1 MFFSADLLSVRGGK
15 FGTIW
20 LLATT
25 KDRQA
30 IVKKRKAELLRT
42 NMAQLCQDLVKMF
55 PVQGKKKSFSLRTSS
70 ILMYGTCINLR
81 VMSEDLL
88 RSVLA
93 LLGHRAAGKGP
104 KSGSGIDL
112 PGGQMATNLER
123 LEMPTLADL
132 DMGNMM
138 MIDLNEVYDKVD
150 FRARPSDITMMEP
163 DMGRLEYEGQELPIL
178 TTRDILTE
186 SWSLDDTAP
195 AGEQVAVQD
204 EVEPNRKSPPDREL
218 LPATKRARLDDPP
231 EHEVGELAP
240 EVTVV
245 GQDGESEQAAG
256 APLRPRVPSVPTIEV
271 TPAMEEEKTRKR
283 TPTMLD
289 MEAAAAV
296 DDTMPLPHSPPPAA
310 DDLPPPDFPS
320 PPAPPAS
327 APQLDLQPLVP
338 APARQ
343 PRPGKKGRGL
353 VWVDVHTQISA
364 DCIRRGLNNYKD
376 TMRVQE
382 VSKDMARQLPE
393 VVRFTAAGRRLGVA
407 LGEDY
412 KEVVR
417 VVGVARAPSTW
428 DWGKEVEEV
437 DEEVVAEERE
447 REGTVGEGSIE
458 VSGQGS
464 RLEDGSRRGSF
475 LGVPQAESSRI
486 VLADVIEEGGVAG
499 MAGGQDGGEVVG
511 GYDGRGSLAPGEEVH
526 LDLSPTVQEGNQQE
540 VDMVIAQQDPFAND
554 LQNMEIDEDPGQ
566 QPINSTA
573 FSPLP
578 VSPSPTISQDTVQA
592 KLTQLADG
600 NGFCLFSTL
609 CPPTSTRR
617 GEAAVTFLLLLQM
630 EKEGKVTTKQEEDFG
645 DIKIYPSED

>member
-1 MFFSADLLSVRGGK
+1 
-15 FGTIW
+15 
-20 LLATT
+20 
-25 KDRQA
+25 
-30 IVKKRKAELLRT
+30 
-42 NMAQLCQDLVKMF
+42 
-55 PVQGKKKSFSLRTSS
+55 
-70 ILMYGTCINLR
+70 
-81 VMSEDLL
+81 
-88 RSVLA
+88 
-93 LLGHRAAGKGP
+93 
-104 KSGSGIDL
+104 
-112 PGGQMATNLER
+112 
-123 LEMPTLADL
+123 
-132 DMGNMM
+132 
-138 MIDLNEVYDKVD
+138 
-150 FRARPSDITMMEP
+150 
-163 DMGRLEYEGQELPIL
+163 
-178 TTRDILTE
+178 
-186 SWSLDDTAP
+186 
-195 AGEQVAVQD
+195 
-204 EVEPNRKSPPDREL
+204 
-218 LPATKRARLDDPP
+218 
-231 EHEVGELAP
+231 
-240 EVTVV
+240 
-245 GQDGESEQAAG
+245 
-256 APLRPRVPSVPTIEV
+256 
-271 TPAMEEEKTRKR
+271 
-283 TPTMLD
+283 
-289 MEAAAAV
+289 
-296 DDTMPLPHSPPPAA
+296 
-310 DDLPPPDFPS
+310 
-320 PPAPPAS
+320 
-327 APQLDLQPLVP
+327 
-338 APARQ
+338 
-343 PRPGKKGRGL
+343 
-353 VWVDVHTQISA
+353 
-364 DCIRRGLNNYKD
+364 
-376 TMRVQE
+376 
-382 VSKDMARQLPE
+382 
-393 VVRFTAAGRRLGVA
+393 VA

-417 VVGVARAPSTW
+417 VAGVARAPSSW